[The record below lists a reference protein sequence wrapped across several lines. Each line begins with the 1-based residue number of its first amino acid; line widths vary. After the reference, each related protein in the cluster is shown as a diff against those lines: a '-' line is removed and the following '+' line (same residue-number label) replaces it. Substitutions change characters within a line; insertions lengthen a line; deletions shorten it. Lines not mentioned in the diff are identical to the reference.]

1 MTEKQKLI
9 LGLMQIDSLLRLLDG
24 NEYQQYL
31 SRHIMQLRVEL
42 NRQLSHYGKTT
53 Y

>member
-9 LGLMQIDSLLRLLDG
+9 LAMMQIDSLLRLLDG

-31 SRHIMQLRVEL
+31 YSSLITMKIEIR
-42 NRQLSHYGKTT
+42 RQLNHYE
-53 Y
+53 

>member
-9 LGLMQIDSLLRLLDG
+9 LATMQIDSLSRLLEG

-31 SRHIMQLRVEL
+31 YRHLIQLHAEL
-42 NRQLSHYGKTT
+42 NRQLKHYE
-53 Y
+53 

>member
-9 LGLMQIDSLLRLLDG
+9 LGLMQIDSLSRLLEG

-31 SRHIMQLRVEL
+31 YSSLIQLHAEL
-42 NRQLSHYGKTT
+42 NRQLKHYE
-53 Y
+53 

>member
-9 LGLMQIDSLLRLLDG
+9 LGLMQIDSLSRLLEG

-31 SRHIMQLRVEL
+31 YRSLTQLHAEL
-42 NRQLSHYGKTT
+42 NRQLKHYE
-53 Y
+53 

>member
-9 LGLMQIDSLLRLLDG
+9 LGLMQIDSISRLLEG

-31 SRHIMQLRVEL
+31 YRT
-42 NRQLSHYGKTT
+42 LSPTSCRIESTIKSL
-53 Y
+53 

>member
-9 LGLMQIDSLLRLLDG
+9 LATMQIDSLSRLLEG

-31 SRHIMQLRVEL
+31 YRSLIQLHAEL
-42 NRQLSHYGKTT
+42 NRQLKFYE
-53 Y
+53 

>member
-9 LGLMQIDSLLRLLDG
+9 LGLMQIDSLLSLLDG

-31 SRHIMQLRVEL
+31 YSSLIQLHAEL
-42 NRQLSHYGKTT
+42 NRQLKHYE
-53 Y
+53 

>member
-9 LGLMQIDSLLRLLDG
+9 LAMMQIDSLLRLLEG

-31 SRHIMQLRVEL
+31 YRSLIQLHAEL
-42 NRQLSHYGKTT
+42 NRQLKFYE
-53 Y
+53 

>member
-9 LGLMQIDSLLRLLDG
+9 LGLLQIDSLSRLLEG

-31 SRHIMQLRVEL
+31 YRSLIQLHAEL
-42 NRQLSHYGKTT
+42 NRQLKFYE
-53 Y
+53 